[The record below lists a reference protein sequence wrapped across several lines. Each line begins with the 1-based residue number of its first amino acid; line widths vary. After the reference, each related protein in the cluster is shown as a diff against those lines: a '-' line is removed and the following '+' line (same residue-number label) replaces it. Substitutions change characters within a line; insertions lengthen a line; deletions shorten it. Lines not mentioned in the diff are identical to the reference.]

1 MITISLPKRAV
12 AVGLAFAVA
21 ILLTGAVSVIP
32 TASAD
37 DTTDHTI
44 EQLQEQIT
52 SLQDQLAALS
62 GGDGGGGE
70 CYAFTRDL
78 YNGVGS
84 GDDVTALQDYLTGTG
99 HFTFSGGSTGYF
111 GPITQ
116 TAAGAWQADNGVAP
130 TAGYWGPISRAAY
143 NSVCTPGDGDDDAG
157 FLRLHGAA
165 MAVDGAADHRHRRPD
180 LRAALHGHAVRLRLL
195 QPPARRLLRR
205 LARRQALRRH
215 RLLRC
220 RLVAVG
226 RSRRP
231 RRPHPPPD
239 RREKRAPP
247 GPGRLRQRRRAVSP
261 PSSRSWLS

>member
-143 NSVCTPGDGDDDAG
+143 NSVCTPGDGDGVDDDA
-157 FLRLHGAA
+157 
-165 MAVDGAADHRHRRPD
+165 DAADLEGGACSIRNADFIATLRGEGVGEGRQDGESWAERPGE
-180 LRAALHGHAVRLRLL
+180 AAAAR
-195 QPPARRLLRR
+195 PAWLRR
-205 LARRQALRRH
+205 CGCSESTWVPAAWPRATPCRRGSSVRSA
-215 RLLRC
+215 
-220 RLVAVG
+220 G
-226 RSRRP
+226 PSRRP
-231 RRPHPPPD
+231 ILS
-239 RREKRAPP
+239 RE
-247 GPGRLRQRRRAVSP
+247 Q
-261 PSSRSWLS
+261 SSQ